1 VIAIIMNHRVKHPDL
16 IEKERLGIIE
26 MTPGSVLYRGKN
38 IAERKA
44 RESSIPPEDVKA
56 VVEQI
61 IEYPYMGGVKGSLK
75 LGLSGIPK

>member
-1 VIAIIMNHRVKHPDL
+1 VIYL
-16 IEKERLGIIE
+16 E
-26 MTPGSVLYRGKN
+26 KN

-75 LGLSGIPK
+75 LIEDQRALIGETI